1 MGNSHKWHIAF
12 PIAFTD
18 QNFYPPNIRFFK
30 HLCSWLLR
38 EEAGCVQNSMD
49 SSHGLVWKSVHIN
62 DTLGPLLLNHGSR
75 EQGSLQSQKPECNAF
90 CNLVQLVQ
98 FSCNSV
104 QFSSVTQSGPN
115 LCNPMECST
124 PVFPVH
130 HQLPELVQ
138 THVHQVGDDIQP
150 SHPLSSPSPPT
161 FNLSQHQSLF
171 QSVSSLHQ
179 VGKGLEFQLQHQSFQ
194 RILRIDFL

>member
-1 MGNSHKWHIAF
+1 
-12 PIAFTD
+12 
-18 QNFYPPNIRFFK
+18 
-30 HLCSWLLR
+30 
-38 EEAGCVQNSMD
+38 MD
-49 SSHGLVWKSVHIN
+49 SSHGLVWKSVHIS

-138 THVHQVGDDIQP
+138 THVHQVGDNHP
-150 SHPLSSPSPPT
+150 SISSSVIL
-161 FNLSQHQSLF
+161 FSSCLQSLPA
-171 QSVSSLHQ
+171 L
-179 VGKGLEFQLQHQSFQ
+179 GSFQ
-194 RILRIDFL
+194 MSQFFASGGQSIGVSASTSVLPMNIQD